1 MAYPPNI
8 ASQEVIQAEHF
19 NELVRKYRQFW
30 NGPEWNPDGDT
41 PTSSPTFD
49 TSHHT
54 DTERHKGWG
63 QAALVPSEVVSGTI
77 ITAENMNNLVAQI
90 NAGIFHIE
98 EDPLT
103 LIPKFSAAA
112 IITVPAYTQIMDRL
126 DNIIEARKF
135 ELEII
140 NDSLGSVSS
149 VHTNSWSD
157 DLYSEYKATFN
168 NYTEARHYF
177 NSGGQLWLTLESGTQ
192 TGGNDP
198 ANINW
203 QNMFEKLGEV
213 RIGAIETTASGT
225 GSPSLGGIQGFYS
238 ILSTGA
244 TVTIF
249 DAAGYHALSTE
260 LLLKLAN
267 LPNVT
272 ALKISTIDV
281 SIIETMMLA
290 NKDLK
295 ILAGV
300 DTVTVHAG
308 LAGAI
313 GGITGVGCIFPKASV
328 TMQEY
333 VTKGE
338 WTNANKISQAL
349 NSLSYLDAQPLLM
362 EYLKFAMGIHH
373 NDVAG
378 GLRTLGKKLTQQEID
393 DVQARYILAKER
405 LEVLNLIS

>member
-1 MAYPPNI
+1 MSIKWEGVMPAVFTWFKE
-8 ASQEVIQAEHF
+8 S
-19 NELVRKYRQFW
+19 K
-30 NGPEWNPDGDT
+30 
-41 PTSSPTFD
+41 SSSLEIDFEATQ
-49 TSHHT
+49 
-54 DTERHKGWG
+54 K
-63 QAALVPSEVVSGTI
+63 QAAGILKALGKGGSRMSGLVGSGTLGENSYLNSNQRLSLLKSLSEVAKEYNVPLISG
-77 ITAENMNNLVAQI
+77 
-90 NAGIFHIE
+90 
-98 EDPLT
+98 
-103 LIPKFSAAA
+103 AAA
-112 IITVPAYTQIMDRL
+112 ETKEELAK
-126 DNIIEARKF
+126 IIEGLATVGVDTVMVMPPKTKA
-135 ELEII
+135 IP
-140 NDSLGSVSS
+140 
-149 VHTNSWSD
+149 SD
-157 DLYSEYKATFN
+157 KE
-168 NYTEARHYF
+168 
-177 NSGGQLWLTLESGTQ
+177 
-192 TGGNDP
+192 
-198 ANINW
+198 
-203 QNMFEKLGEV
+203 MFEYYALSE
-213 RIGAIETTASGT
+213 ATAKDV
-225 GSPSLGGIQGFYS
+225 GI
-238 ILSTGA
+238 
-244 TVTIF
+244 TIMPYNNP

-300 DTVTVHAG
+300 DTVTVNAG

-338 WTNANKISQAL
+338 WANANKISQAL

-362 EYLKFAMGIHH
+362 EYLKLAMGIHH

-405 LEVLNLIS
+405 LEVLDLIS